1 MLVADATPNTGV
13 VSVIP
18 AKVKAPVARFR
29 ATAVVPMY
37 TVELPRTED
46 GIVPDRLP
54 AVRLVRFAPDT
65 APNEPDHVPDVIV
78 PTLVRLE
85 PTTPEPSAV
94 ALRTVVPA
102 ISYTLPVKRFRSS
115 DDVHAEVA
123 LTQLKVLSVAPFR
136 VIPPPSAV
144 VFVGVPTE
152 PSSIFLSS
160 TLIVVELIVVV
171 VPLTTRSPPTVTLPD
186 VVRLVRVPTDVRED
200 EVEFVVKNVPD
211 EPDTEIPLIDVIPVG
226 VTLRPIVIP
235 VVPPSQ
241 VVPELNARFPPE
253 VKPRA

>member
-1 MLVADATPNTGV
+1 
-13 VSVIP
+13 
-18 AKVKAPVARFR
+18 
-29 ATAVVPMY
+29 
-37 TVELPRTED
+37 
-46 GIVPDRLP
+46 
-54 AVRLVRFAPDT
+54 
-65 APNEPDHVPDVIV
+65 
-78 PTLVRLE
+78 
-85 PTTPEPSAV
+85 
-94 ALRTVVPA
+94 
-102 ISYTLPVKRFRSS
+102 
-115 DDVHAEVA
+115 
-123 LTQLKVLSVAPFR
+123 
-136 VIPPPSAV
+136 

-200 EVEFVVKNVPD
+200 EVEAVVRNVPE

-226 VTLRPIVIP
+226 VALKPIVIP

-253 VKPRA
+253 VRPRA